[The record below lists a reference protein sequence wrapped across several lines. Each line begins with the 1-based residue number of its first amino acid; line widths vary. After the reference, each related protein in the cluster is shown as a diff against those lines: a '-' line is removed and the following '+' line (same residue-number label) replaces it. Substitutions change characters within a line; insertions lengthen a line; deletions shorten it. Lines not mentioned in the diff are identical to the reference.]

1 MIETDYTSMLN
12 VAYEIEGLLVLLSQR
27 DDDRAESIRR
37 LAVEKTD
44 LLRSMLTAENPLSPV
59 AETHAE
65 SPAPAPLHP
74 VEPQEPTIKEA
85 APQESAPQ
93 TAYSGETVSSGAK
106 ILSKELPATASKE
119 RAPEARATNADSE
132 PQRKP
137 LAFTLNDKFR
147 FRRELFGNN
156 DIEFAD
162 AVNVISA
169 MNNLP
174 EAEDYLYNDL
184 CWDSSNEDV
193 QAFMAILTEYFK

>member
-1 MIETDYTSMLN
+1 MLN

-44 LLRSMLTAENPLSPV
+44 LLRSMFTAEKPLSPM
-59 AETHAE
+59 TGTQAE
-65 SPAPAPLHP
+65 SPAPASLHT
-74 VEPQEPTIKEA
+74 VEPQEAAILEA
-85 APQESAPQ
+85 TPQETAPQ
-93 TAYSGETVSSGAK
+93 TAYSGETVSSGEK
-106 ILSKELPATASKE
+106 VRSKELPASASKE
-119 RAPEARATNADSE
+119 RAPEVRGTNTDSE